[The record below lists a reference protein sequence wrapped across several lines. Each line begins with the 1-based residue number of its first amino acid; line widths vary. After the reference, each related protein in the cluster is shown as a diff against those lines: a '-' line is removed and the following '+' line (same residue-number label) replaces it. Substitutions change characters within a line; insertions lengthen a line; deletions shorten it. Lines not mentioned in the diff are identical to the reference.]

1 MIYAELKDEVYES
14 LLGYTRSQEQTT
26 HLTAPITE
34 TDLLVPVADSNQI
47 SRGVIEIGDELL
59 YLDRKDAAGS
69 SGAVAPY
76 GRGYLGTTSATH
88 EPGERII
95 NNPRTPRNHIGRA
108 INQTVRSVYP
118 DLYAV
123 HTYQFPYVAAQLH
136 YTLPADAETLLQV
149 EWQPPGPS
157 LMWIPIVYWRHS
169 STADE
174 VGVELGDAIQ
184 PGRPVRL
191 TYGARPN
198 EIDDFSV
205 DFTDT
210 GFDENVRDV
219 IVYGACA
226 RIIGYTESA
235 RLQSEAIE
243 SQTQQQM
250 IPPGA
255 TLNAGR
261 YFFQL
266 HKQRLAEEQRRLQ
279 LRHPVVVHRTQ
290 F

>member
-1 MIYAELKDEVYES
+1 MIYADLKDEIYES

-34 TDLLVPVADSNQI
+34 TDLLVPVADANQI

-59 YLDRKDAAGS
+59 YVDRKDTVAS
-69 SGAVAPY
+69 TGAIPPY
-76 GRGYLGTTSATH
+76 GRGYLGTVAMEH
-88 EPGERII
+88 EPGERVI
-95 NNPRTPRNHIGRA
+95 NNPRTPRDQIGRA
-108 INQTVRSVYP
+108 INATIRSVYP
-118 DLYAV
+118 DLYSV
-123 HTYQFPYVAAQLH
+123 RTFKFPYVAARLH
-136 YTLPADAETLLQV
+136 YTLPADADTILQV

-157 LMWIPIVYWRHS
+157 LMWLPIQYWRHS
-169 STADE
+169 SSADS
-174 VGVELGDAIQ
+174 VDVELGDAIQ

-198 EIDDFSV
+198 ELDDFSV
-205 DFTDT
+205 EFTDT
-210 GFDENVRDV
+210 GFDDNVRDV
-219 IVYGACA
+219 IVYGAAA

-279 LRHPVVVHRTQ
+279 LRHPVVIHRTQ